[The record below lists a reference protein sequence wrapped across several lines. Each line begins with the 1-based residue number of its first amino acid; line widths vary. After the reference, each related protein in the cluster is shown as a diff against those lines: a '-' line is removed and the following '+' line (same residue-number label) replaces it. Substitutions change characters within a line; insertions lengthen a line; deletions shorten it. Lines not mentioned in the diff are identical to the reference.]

1 MELLLFRPKD
11 FAKLYG
17 CDGFNASQVPLSNRT
32 NVVNGSLLILLFV
45 LFEILYIPCMMSI
58 YKNIDTACYKLLFFI
73 GILDMLVI
81 FMNGLETG
89 ILGIIGAVFCDYP
102 ILIYTSGSVGLALWY
117 AETGVELLLAINRC
131 MELLRPSMAHA
142 IFSGNKAWYL
152 CVIPI
157 AYSTVLCLYTEPILF
172 SGIYFSWFF
181 NPYVGYVD
189 DFGQIYHST
198 PHTVHD
204 YFVIFG
210 LSAIYLAFSAMLT
223 FLQVVI
229 ISFFNAVCSGI
240 YILMQFIR
248 ISEIYIIIG
257 TYTWLFAHGCPPI
270 VYLLLNVRIRKDFAN
285 FVRAILR
292 RPWRG
297 HAVVYALNTT
307 AWVNSGTNAN
317 EVVRQGRGSRSVG
330 RQNLNCNNSSW
341 THPN

>member
-142 IFSGNKAWYL
+142 IFS
-152 CVIPI
+152 
-157 AYSTVLCLYTEPILF
+157 EPILF

-292 RPWRG
+292 RPCRG

-317 EVVRQGRGSRSVG
+317 EK
-330 RQNLNCNNSSW
+330 LMDPNNGW
-341 THPN
+341 YDKTNDTAILEAEVTADKPDGVE